1 MTKNRLGDL
10 HDHLMARVE
19 ALGDESVKGE
29 ALKDEIARSRA
40 ATQVAGAII
49 DNARLALDAEK
60 HFASRPNGT
69 APANRP
75 AMLTVERNG

>member
-19 ALGDESVKGE
+19 ALGDETVKGQ

-40 ATQVAGAII
+40 AAQVAGTII

-60 HFASRPNGT
+60 HFASRSNG
-69 APANRP
+69 AAHEKRP